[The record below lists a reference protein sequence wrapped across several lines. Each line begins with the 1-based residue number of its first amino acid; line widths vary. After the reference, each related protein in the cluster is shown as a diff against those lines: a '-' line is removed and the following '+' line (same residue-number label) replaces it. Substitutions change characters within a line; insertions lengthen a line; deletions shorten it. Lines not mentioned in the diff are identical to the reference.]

1 MKKLLILLLFVPLLS
16 CNDWLTVEP
25 EDSVTFV
32 NYFKNE
38 SEVEAMYNG
47 ILTSMKSVC
56 MGTQPYFYI
65 SIDADNLG
73 MYYEGYRELDPF
85 TYLDEESM
93 TLDIEWGGF
102 YNVIYLA
109 NVMIENEYR
118 FENISKERREF
129 WLGQAH
135 FAKALTYFR
144 LAQIWGDVPI
154 AKSSESIEPEG
165 KKPALEV
172 LNEALREA
180 KLALT
185 LPTHD
190 KLIDAKGSK
199 ITSKQYASLGTV
211 NTLLA
216 NIYAWL
222 GGLTHEREYWE
233 EAERHASEV
242 IDGKCGVYELESM
255 DGLISNVFGMNRN
268 SVETIFC
275 IDNDPLDVDR
285 KWWGEWK
292 AELPGQM
299 LMSYPYT
306 TLDEAEIANI
316 VNDSW
321 DEYVKITVETVKS
334 IYPEEEDARRREFWY
349 QLGELTYPVFEYDE
363 ETWDMIEVGR
373 EVTPYAHLAKWRD
386 VIIQTSEEV
395 TSWAGEVVI
404 ATDGDWVI
412 WRLADL
418 ILLRAECRVNLEMA
432 TAVNDLNMVR
442 YRAELGDYS
451 GPKDKESLRREIFDE
466 RRRELFGEGQYY
478 FDIVRNGYWQELLYG
493 NFKTLTDQDVK
504 NGALY
509 APVGVGAFTKN
520 TLMTQNTYWQWQK

>member
-1 MKKLLILLLFVPLLS
+1 M
-16 CNDWLTVEP
+16 
-25 EDSVTFV
+25 
-32 NYFKNE
+32 
-38 SEVEAMYNG
+38 
-47 ILTSMKSVC
+47 
-56 MGTQPYFYI
+56 
-65 SIDADNLG
+65 
-73 MYYEGYRELDPF
+73 
-85 TYLDEESM
+85 
-93 TLDIEWGGF
+93 
-102 YNVIYLA
+102 
-109 NVMIENEYR
+109 
-118 FENISKERREF
+118 
-129 WLGQAH
+129 
-135 FAKALTYFR
+135 ALM
-144 LAQIWGDVPI
+144 
-154 AKSSESIEPEG
+154 
-165 KKPALEV
+165 
-172 LNEALREA
+172 
-180 KLALT
+180 

-190 KLIDAKGSK
+190 KLIDARGSK

-255 DGLISNVFGMNRN
+255 DGLISNVFGMKRN

-275 IDNDPLDVDR
+275 IDNDPLDIDR
-285 KWWGEWK
+285 KWWNELK

-306 TLDEAEIANI
+306 TTDEAEITNI

-334 IYPEEEDARRREFWY
+334 IYPEEGDARRREFWY

-363 ETWDMIEVGR
+363 EIGDMIEVGR

-386 VIIQTSEEV
+386 VITQTSEEV

-432 TAVNDLNMVR
+432 TAVNDLNTVR
-442 YRAELGDYS
+442 YRAELGDYA

-478 FDIVRNGYWQELLYG
+478 FDIVRNGYWKEVLYG